1 MAETANETSAT
12 VTIQQQQQNGSA
24 ETGRSPTEA
33 QVGGESAQQ
42 EASPPVLTL
51 RLRPRPSVTWGADV
65 INNEGMGKK
74 SSKRECGKEG
84 GAAGNIFLSE
94 AQKQQE
100 EEGRNVSFF
109 TESGVVVRLVLLMQM
124 LPDRFLCAM
133 PSAVPFWRTP
143 SIYAPVPNRQWRLQG
158 SIQQPVPSF
167 VHAPGLSLSPRPK
180 HKNMHAR
187 VDVIT
192 PPRHLPPSPPP
203 HYGTLSAPG
212 DRRGSRLGAPPRTGA
227 HKPKTVG
234 EKARRKTNTHAQ
246 KSGAF
251 ENCKIRSRRV
261 VHVCVLCIFV
271 GVFVAPRLCPGC
283 LILMYVYVIVSD
295 LLRI

>member
-1 MAETANETSAT
+1 MASKVRAPHFMPSFSAQRAHPTPHRRLSKPSPTRVTDAMAETANETSAT

-109 TESGVVVRLVLLMQM
+109 TESGAWC
-124 LPDRFLCAM
+124 DSC
-133 PSAVPFWRTP
+133 S
-143 SIYAPVPNRQWRLQG
+143 
-158 SIQQPVPSF
+158 
-167 VHAPGLSLSPRPK
+167 
-180 HKNMHAR
+180 
-187 VDVIT
+187 
-192 PPRHLPPSPPP
+192 
-203 HYGTLSAPG
+203 
-212 DRRGSRLGAPPRTGA
+212 
-227 HKPKTVG
+227 
-234 EKARRKTNTHAQ
+234 
-246 KSGAF
+246 
-251 ENCKIRSRRV
+251 
-261 VHVCVLCIFV
+261 
-271 GVFVAPRLCPGC
+271 
-283 LILMYVYVIVSD
+283 
-295 LLRI
+295 